1 MNRKRISAMLAVVM
15 SAVLM
20 LSACGGGAGTEKAS
34 GSSGSGS
41 GEGQKTTV
49 TVWVLNDQNSY
60 LEPII
65 KAFQSENPDIKVEP
79 TYYGTDPLKESLKV
93 AASSKTLPDMW
104 FTWGGSLGSF
114 YPENGLAMDL
124 TQVAADHGWE
134 NIYNPAALDLVQYDG
149 KTYGVPFH
157 LASLSVFYPKELY
170 TKLNLTPPATFAE
183 FEGQLQLMKDQ
194 GITPFAVG
202 GKGGWML
209 MRWVEQLIEHYGGT
223 ELHDRLNA
231 LEASWDDP
239 AVVQT
244 FQKLKDWSDKGYFEK
259 GFITLDPLEAETP
272 MYHGQQGFALEGA
285 WVDLSISQAGAD
297 PNDFGTFKFPT
308 DQEPVRMSSFAEMFQ
323 INAGSEPQVQEA
335 ALKLA
340 EYITGEEVVNEYID
354 VYGSPALKQFKT
366 SEQSPHTSEMA
377 EMIKGGNFLIA
388 DQALPQTVV
397 QKLFEAQDAV
407 ILNEWTPEQAAKEIQ
422 KAAESYKSNSN

>member
-1 MNRKRISAMLAVVM
+1 MSKKRISAMLAAVITI
-15 SAVLM
+15 VLM
-20 LSACGGGAGTEKAS
+20 LSACGGGASPEKAS
-34 GSSGSGS
+34 GSNGSGS
-41 GEGQKTTV
+41 SEGQKTV
-49 TVWVLNDQNSY
+49 TIWVLNDQNSY

-65 KAFQSENPDIKVEP
+65 KAFQSQNPDIKVEP

-134 NIYNPAALDLVQYDG
+134 NIYNPAALDLVKYDG

-209 MRWVEQLIEHYGGT
+209 MRWVEQLIEHYGGA

-231 LEASWDDP
+231 LDASWDDP

-272 MYHGQQGFALEGA
+272 MYHAQQGFALEGA

-297 PNDFGTFKFPT
+297 PNNFGTFKFPT
-308 DQEPVRMSSFAEMFQ
+308 DQQPVRMSSFAEMFQ

-354 VYGSPALKQFKT
+354 VYGSPALKQFNT

-377 EMIKGGNFLIA
+377 EMIKDGNFLIA

-407 ILNEWTPEQAAKEIQ
+407 ILSEWTPEQAAKEIQ
-422 KAAESYKSNSN
+422 KAAESHKSNSN

>member
-1 MNRKRISAMLAVVM
+1 MSKKRLSAMLAAVM
-15 SAVLM
+15 VIVMM
-20 LSACGGGAGTEKAS
+20 LSACGGSGNAASGKDGAGNGD
-34 GSSGSGS
+34 GS
-41 GEGQKTTV
+41 KTSV
-49 TVWVLNDQNSY
+49 TLWVLNDQTSY

-65 KAFQSENPDIKVEP
+65 KEFESKNPDIKVEP

-114 YPENGLAMDL
+114 YPENDLAMDL
-124 TQVAADHGWE
+124 TQIAADHGWSD
-134 NIYNPAALDLVQYDG
+134 IYNPAALDLVKYND
-149 KTYGVPFH
+149 KVYGVPFH

-170 TKLNLTPPATFAE
+170 AKLNLNPPATFAE
-183 FEGQLQLMKDQ
+183 FEEQLQQMKDQ
-194 GITPFAVG
+194 GTTPFAVG

-209 MRWVEQLIEHYGGT
+209 MRWVEQLIEHYGGP
-223 ELHDRLNA
+223 ELHDQLNT

-239 AVVQT
+239 AVVQA

-272 MYHGQQGFALEGA
+272 MYHAQQGFAIEGA
-285 WVDLSISQAGAD
+285 WVDLNIAEAGAE
-297 PNDFGTFKFPT
+297 PKNFGIFKFPT
-308 DQEPVRMSSFAEMFQ
+308 DHQPVRMSSFAEMFQ
-323 INAGSEPQVQEA
+323 INGSSEPQVQEA
-335 ALKLA
+335 AIKLA

-354 VYGSPALKQFKT
+354 QYGSPALKQFNT

-377 EMIKGGNFLIA
+377 EMIKDGNFLIT

-407 ILNEWTPEQAAKEIQ
+407 VLNEWTPEQAAKEIQ
-422 KAAESYKSNSN
+422 KAAESHKSNSN